1 MERGG
6 FQLAGGKM
14 QHLPCPIALPIET
27 PPFPLAESGPD
38 SANGKGGVSIGRWQN
53 TALTMSDSPTNR
65 NPPFPLAESGPDS
78 ANGKGGVSIPPARQT
93 DFAVFDIFMFF
104 KLQKPEGIHLRK

>member
-1 MERGG
+1 MNSLRLLELEKHENVKNSKIG
-6 FQLAGGKM
+6 LAGGR
-14 QHLPCPIALPIET
+14 AGGIET

-65 NPPFPLAESGPDS
+65 NPPLSI
-78 ANGKGGVSIPPARQT
+78 GGIRA
-93 DFAVFDIFMFF
+93 
-104 KLQKPEGIHLRK
+104 